1 LQCFISQIRAEQRRA
16 LLAKYK
22 TRVEEKL
29 KTSQRM
35 SANQVEADEI
45 DEVFRQPHIKKT
57 RPAPPAATATADSD
71 DESASE

>member
-57 RPAPPAATATADSD
+57 RPAPPPAAAADSD